1 MNTSGSTKAVDLKPC
16 PFCDAGE
23 TISEPDSKVWA
34 GMEWRI
40 LSWRIRHWCSDKTH
54 GSLLTVKG
62 KDQQEAEE
70 RWNRRLAPEPA
81 ECKDCDKLMTERDD
95 ATEQA
100 DKLAE
105 CIEGLLGIEIGEHSS
120 GNAPWQNAI
129 DAAEYELDKRKRNA
143 ETKEAIRPRF
153 CQCGIIAP
161 PSGVKCARCE
171 FEQPANGGGK

>member
-1 MNTSGSTKAVDLKPC
+1 MNTSGSTKESEFERYAKAVENCDWTYLFNNASENKP
-16 PFCDAGE
+16 FREKVAALLR
-23 TISEPDSKVWA
+23 SAQPD
-34 GMEWRI
+34 
-40 LSWRIRHWCSDKTH
+40 
-54 GSLLTVKG
+54 
-62 KDQQEAEE
+62 
-70 RWNRRLAPEPA
+70 EPA

-143 ETKEAIRPRF
+143 ETKGEN
-153 CQCGIIAP
+153 
-161 PSGVKCARCE
+161 
-171 FEQPANGGGK
+171 NGT